1 MSIEFI
7 DKYRIKETV
16 DEIFEDIEYQSPI
29 LLRGDTMFSAET
41 RYADAKDPDTEFNW
55 ILGDT
60 IKTFRNQNQDDKKL
74 YTQEREIYLQ
84 RGHQDS
90 QLIYEMNYDESTI
103 SIAGLAIQR
112 YMGDLLEEFRAGLEI
127 VRTYKD

>member
-1 MSIEFI
+1 MSIEFVN
-7 DKYRIKETV
+7 KYRIKETI
-16 DEIFEDIEYQSPI
+16 DEIFENIPYQSPI
-29 LLRGDTMFSAET
+29 LLRGHKMFSAET
-41 RYADAKDPDTEFNW
+41 RFADAKDPDTKFNW

-84 RGHQDS
+84 RGHKDS